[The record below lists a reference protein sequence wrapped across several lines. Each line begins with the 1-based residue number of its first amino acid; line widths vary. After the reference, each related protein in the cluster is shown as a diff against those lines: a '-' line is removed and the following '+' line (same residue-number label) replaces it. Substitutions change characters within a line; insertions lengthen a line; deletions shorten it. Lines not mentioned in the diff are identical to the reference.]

1 MSIKIALVGN
11 PNSGK
16 TTLFNALTGS
26 NQYVGNWPGVTV
38 EKKEGRIKWN
48 KEVILTDLP
57 GVYSL
62 SPYTP
67 EEIVAR
73 NYLVEEHPSAIINI
87 VDGTNLERNLYLT
100 TQLLDFGIP
109 MVIAVNFM
117 DIVAKRGI
125 KLNLKKVSDELGC
138 KVIEISAL
146 KNKGIKEVAL
156 EAIEVSAKKSP
167 MKRDIFSPKVE
178 SALGKIERIISHG
191 YIEENELRWM
201 SVKLFE
207 RDEEICAHID
217 LNEKAKEEIEAT
229 INEVE
234 AEFDDDSIGVLT
246 SERYDYVTK
255 IVDKRMPGK
264 EKMSVSDKI
273 DRIVTNRW
281 LAIPIFALVM
291 FGVYYLAIGSIG
303 DWTVGFMND
312 KLFGEWIVPGATSL
326 LEGWGVADWL
336 VGLIADGA
344 IGGVGAVLGFVP
356 QMLILFLLLSLLEDC
371 GYMSRVAFIMDRL
384 FRRFGL
390 SGKSFIPMLIAS
402 GCGVPGIMASRT
414 IEQQNDRKITI
425 MTTGF
430 IPCGAKMPIVS
441 FIAGSLFRA
450 GLEPMVASGEIK
462 AFVPGLVAA
471 LVSTSAWF
479 IGVGAVITSGIIL
492 KKFKAFAGH
501 PSPFVMEL
509 PEYHAPAP
517 INILKTTWERGW
529 SFIKRAGTV
538 ILLASVLIWI
548 ANNVSLEPSEP
559 SEYSQLEDGTI
570 ISAEDG
576 APSAVHAHAIYDE
589 EGKIIGFE
597 VVEHEGMHF
606 IEEGC
611 TSKSILQVVGECVS
625 IVFKPLGFGDSWEA
639 SVATILGLVAK
650 EEVVGA
656 IGSLAGTT
664 DDALGDMEAEDD
676 PETEENEAEIAKGN
690 LSRAADEFFDG
701 SFLKGFSFM
710 IFNLLCAPCFAAIG
724 AIKNEM
730 NNRKWTIATI
740 SYMTG
745 FAYAMSLIVYQIG
758 KLFRWGS
765 FSVWTVI
772 AFVLLA
778 VFLYLL
784 FKPARL
790 SLINIV
796 KKIFTKKEKSADKI
810 SA

>member
-125 KLNLKKVSDELGC
+125 KLNLKKVSEELGC

-156 EAIEVSAKKSP
+156 EAIEVSAKKPS
-167 MKRDIFSPKVE
+167 MKRDIFSPRVE
-178 SALGKIERIISHG
+178 SVLGKIERLISHG

-217 LNEKAKEEIEAT
+217 LNEKTRDEIEAV
-229 INEVE
+229 IKALENEL
-234 AEFDDDSIGVLT
+234 DDDSIGIII

-255 IVDKRMPGK
+255 IVEKRMPGK
-264 EKMSVSDKI
+264 DKMSISDKI
-273 DRIVTNRW
+273 DKIVTNRW
-281 LAIPIFALVM
+281 LAIPIFALIM
-291 FGVYYLAIGSIG
+291 FAVYFLAIGS
-303 DWTVGFMND
+303 VGALSTEFMNE

-326 LEGWGVADWL
+326 LECWGVADWL
-336 VGLIADGA
+336 VGLIADGV

-371 GYMSRVAFIMDRL
+371 GYMSRIAFIMDRL

-430 IPCGAKMPIVS
+430 IPCSAKMPIVS
-441 FIAGSLFRA
+441 FVAGSIFGGGWRGA
-450 GLEPMVASGEIK
+450 
-462 AFVPGLVAA
+462 LVA
-471 LVSTSAWF
+471 TSAYF
-479 IGVGAVITSGIIL
+479 IGIAAVICSGIIL
-492 KKFKAFAGH
+492 KKFKAFKGH

-509 PEYHAPAP
+509 PEYHVPAAK
-517 INILKTTWERGW
+517 NVFKSTWDRGW
-529 SFIKRAGTV
+529 SFVKRAGTV
-538 ILLASVLIWI
+538 ILLASVLIWVGQNVTIEDTSEKQTVVLDADGEI
-548 ANNVSLEPSEP
+548 ATDDEGRPLVEKQKHVHVIEN
-559 SEYSQLEDGTI
+559 EDGTI
-570 ISAEDG
+570 TVEEIDHKG
-576 APSAVHAHAIYDE
+576 IRFIQDE
-589 EGKIIGFE
+589 
-597 VVEHEGMHF
+597 
-606 IEEGC
+606 C
-611 TSKSILQVVGECVS
+611 NCKSILQMLGEGISV
-625 IVFKPLGFGDSWEA
+625 VFKPLGFGESWET

-656 IGSLAGTT
+656 LGTMSSGGIETAG
-664 DDALGDMEAEDD
+664 
-676 PETEENEAEIAKGN
+676 
-690 LSRAADEFFDG
+690 DEFLDG
-701 SFLKGFSFM
+701 SYLKGFSFM

-784 FKPARL
+784 FKPAKF